1 MLEYKGHEQ
10 NLIANLIM
18 TKTKKFTDPP
28 ASDDLLTK
36 LQKKILAPLNKNINA
51 TIVTFKSAG
60 KGSELKYLLSNYEK
74 LPDFPKKKLYT
85 WMDVSFLDKDEDK
98 VYREALS
105 YISNVFQKSLIKKLE
120 NEINNL
126 LKNENL
132 SVSDFTKFIYSLTFE
147 HGYSISL
154 MLGDF
159 RKAYGNNKGSS
170 AIVRILSQIKRV
182 NPMKISLAFFC
193 EEEFTS
199 ADIKNIKDLSLFF
212 TQNKIKGGE
221 VLFDDESAEHLF
233 NNHSEWKDFKY
244 PQEYIKKAKELSYG
258 DPMTMKFLAETA
270 TDNKNFIN
278 KILAAKDIKRLYS
291 LIDEKWLD
299 LRYRR
304 ITNLLKKDSIE
315 YLHQPDTKE
324 PTEFLKDTGL
334 IHPQGQ
340 NWDFINPLFE
350 HYVTRDT
357 NYLQDIAKQNTR
369 TTAAESSSTNKDI
382 KRALTAKEL
391 LVFELLE
398 SNEGKVVSRENIAQV
413 MWGKNWQND
422 YSDWA
427 IDKLISNM
435 RKKLKKHK
443 SDKIL
448 KAVKGKGILL
458 T

>member
-28 ASDDLLTK
+28 ASDKLLTK
-36 LQKKILAPLNKNINA
+36 LQNKILAPLNKNINV

-60 KGSELKYLLSNYEK
+60 KGSELKYLLSNYTK
-74 LPDFPKKKLYT
+74 LPDFPQKKLYS

-105 YISNVFQKSLIKKLE
+105 YISNVFQKALTKKLE
-120 NEINNL
+120 TEITSL
-126 LKNENL
+126 LQNENL
-132 SVSDFTKFIYSLTFE
+132 SVSDFSKFIYSLTFE

-159 RKAYGNNKGSS
+159 RKAYSNNTESNS
-170 AIVRILSQIKRV
+170 IVRILSQIKRV

-199 ADIKNIKDLSLFF
+199 ANIKKIKDLSLFF
-212 TQNKIKGGE
+212 TQNKINGGE
-221 VLFDDESAEHLF
+221 ILFDDKSAEHLF
-233 NNHSEWKDFKY
+233 NNHSGWKDFEY
-244 PQEYIKKAKELSYG
+244 PQEYVNKAKRLSYG
-258 DPMTMKFLAETA
+258 DPMTMKFLAEKA
-270 TDNKNFIN
+270 SDNKNFIN
-278 KILAAKDIKRLYS
+278 KMLTEKDPKKIYS
-291 LIDEKWLD
+291 LIDSEWLD
-299 LRYRR
+299 LRYRK
-304 ITNLLKKDSIE
+304 ITNLLRRESIE
-315 YLHQPDTKE
+315 YLLEPEEKE

-334 IHPQGQ
+334 VIK
-340 NWDFINPLFE
+340 NKEEWYFLNPLFE
-350 HYVTRDT
+350 YYVTRDKS
-357 NYLQDIAKQNTR
+357 YLQDILTQTEKSGATEAASTDRHIKQ
-369 TTAAESSSTNKDI
+369 
-382 KRALTAKEL
+382 ALTAKEL

-398 SNEGKVVSRENIAQV
+398 LNEGKVVGRDSIAQV
-413 MWGKNWQND
+413 MWGKDWQDD

-435 RKKLKKHK
+435 RKKFEKNKYPK
-443 SDKIL
+443 VL
-448 KAVKGKGILL
+448 KAVKGEGILL